1 MGCLSVTV
9 RRIGGAS
16 GAATRLGGLSC
27 NVERIG
33 DMDCR
38 TERIAGDVSARVRR
52 MAGMTARVGL
62 VCTTNIDIRPGIL
75 WASDG
80 RLITLEG
87 GFLIPNGR

>member
-1 MGCLSVTV
+1 MGCLSAIIRKVGGTTA
-9 RRIGGAS
+9 RILRTDGMACSVIRYGDLSGMGFSRYSTPSAVVAKAS
-16 GAATRLGGLSC
+16 
-27 NVERIG
+27 
-33 DMDCR
+33 
-38 TERIAGDVSARVRR
+38 
-52 MAGMTARVGL
+52 GMTARVGL